1 MYTRYDKMREIEAEI
16 SKLKNEKF
24 RELTRPCS
32 AFIIFEEEDA
42 YNLSQYY
49 EPKFSLTGKQQPA
62 KGKFLKQDLFLIP
75 ATEPTNIIWENRS
88 LTNAERTKRTV
99 KVVIIVCVLAII
111 CFIIIFLIKSV
122 PITISKAWSA
132 SNCD

>member
-42 YNLSQYY
+42 YNLS
-49 EPKFSLTGKQQPA
+49 
-62 KGKFLKQDLFLIP
+62 
-75 ATEPTNIIWENRS
+75 
-88 LTNAERTKRTV
+88 
-99 KVVIIVCVLAII
+99 
-111 CFIIIFLIKSV
+111 
-122 PITISKAWSA
+122 
-132 SNCD
+132 